1 MCKRGIILLI
11 TILHAAGFH
20 AMGQDHSVVYKY
32 YSLPVNY
39 SYSGIT
45 NSVFMEQG
53 LSREDNSG
61 SFGSYVLEAGGGIAW
76 NTHVGTKP
84 LPP

>member
-1 MCKRGIILLI
+1 MCKRSIILLI

-45 NSVFMEQG
+45 NSI
-53 LSREDNSG
+53 LSGREFFVKIILVASDRM
-61 SFGSYVLEAGGGIAW
+61 
-76 NTHVGTKP
+76 
-84 LPP
+84 